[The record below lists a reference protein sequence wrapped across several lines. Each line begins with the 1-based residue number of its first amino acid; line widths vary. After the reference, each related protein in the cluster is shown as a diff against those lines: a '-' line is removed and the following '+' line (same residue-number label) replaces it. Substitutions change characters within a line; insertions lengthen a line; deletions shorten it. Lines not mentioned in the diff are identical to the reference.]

1 MKLELEAGHALTIR
15 GWRPGELRIGEDV
28 WREPVLLSADAVRPW
43 PLADDEPVT
52 LEHFTPLIEERP
64 DVIILGT
71 GERQQ
76 FPGHDVS
83 MKLLSLGIGLEVMDT
98 AAACRTYNV
107 LASEGRA
114 AAAALRVR

>member
-1 MKLELEAGHALTIR
+1 MKLELEAGPALTIR
-15 GWRPGELRIGEDV
+15 GWRPGELRIADEV

-43 PLADDEPVT
+43 PLKDDEPVT
-52 LEHFTPLIEERP
+52 LKHLTPLIEQRP

-76 FPGHDVS
+76 FPDHEVS
-83 MKLLSLGIGLEVMDT
+83 MKLLALGIGLEVMDT

-114 AAAALRVR
+114 AAAALRIR